1 MTSQQLMLLAMAVYA
16 VVLGVTIYFTRA
28 TTRRA
33 LAALA
38 GGAVVAVAGFGV
50 EVLCQAL
57 GVWRY
62 PWSDTGY
69 GSPLM
74 YAGLV
79 LVWTILALIGWRV
92 TRRFGWRGQA
102 VFLTAVTVLGTLR
115 DYMYAWRTPELIAF
129 APGPATVLID
139 AACWAG
145 LTTLAQV
152 VMRLLAGRAV
162 ADRLAR
168 RPWEATEPAAAPDRG
183 RITVSRDMKPLS
195 QPRT

>member
-1 MTSQQLMLLAMAVYA
+1 MLLATAVYA
-16 VVLGVTIYFTRA
+16 VVFGVTIYFTRA

-74 YAGLV
+74 YPGLV
-79 LVWTILALIGWRV
+79 LVWAMLALIGWRV

-115 DYMYAWRTPELIAF
+115 DYIYAWEAPELIAF

-139 AACWAG
+139 AVCWAG
-145 LTTLAQV
+145 LTALAQV
-152 VMRLLAGRAV
+152 VMRLVAGPAS
-162 ADRLAR
+162 ADWLAR
-168 RPWEATEPAAAPDRG
+168 RPWEGAEPAATADRG
-183 RITVSRDMKPLS
+183 RPPSSSEAKAAEGGPGG
-195 QPRT
+195 